1 MQKQYWKCFELIN
14 LRRMRIMGNILLVTF
29 INFLTSVICDEF
41 VSNSFL
47 KVSLTTLK
55 HVQVFN

>member
-1 MQKQYWKCFELIN
+1 
-14 LRRMRIMGNILLVTF
+14 MGNILLVTF